1 MQLLR
6 DNLTVRSIGII
17 KSSIEFFFSFSY
29 GRVMHPIQM
38 KPIHP
43 KNISNCFLISFLFV
57 CVQHTYTQPVI
68 NQTDKHKTKTFFF
81 FLLSNITINL
91 RSFFLS
97 LYFYS
102 FVDVNFSF
110 YFFFFCVCVGCNQ
123 FFSLAV
129 CSFSFVYSCVVGI
142 VCLM

>member
-1 MQLLR
+1 MDEWCTRSRWSQSTR
-6 DNLTVRSIGII
+6 RTSVTV
-17 KSSIEFFFSFSY
+17 SY
-29 GRVMHPIQM
+29 
-38 KPIHP
+38 
-43 KNISNCFLISFLFV
+43 SCLFFV

-68 NQTDKHKTKTFFF
+68 NQIDKNKKNFSFF
-81 FLLSNITINL
+81 FLLEHHYQL
-91 RSFFLS
+91 ALFFS

-110 YFFFFCVCVGCNQ
+110 FSSLSLSFFLCVCVCVLVVIS

-129 CSFSFVYSCVVGI
+129 CSFSFSTVRLFSFVYSCVVGI